1 MKLAVNASLKYISI
15 LGNRYLSF
23 AASLVYCL
31 AVQSKQHRSHVMTS
45 LPRAF
50 LEGACLSN
58 EPSISI

>member
-1 MKLAVNASLKYISI
+1 MKLAVNASLKYIYF
-15 LGNRYLSF
+15 RQ
-23 AASLVYCL
+23 SLVYCL
-31 AVQSKQHRSHVMTS
+31 VVQSKQHRSHVMIS